1 MISLVGKNLT
11 AGYGGV
17 DIIKNINLEV
27 KQGEIVVIVGPNG
40 AGKSTAMKA
49 LLGMLKLTDGDVS
62 FAEDDI
68 TFMLPQD
75 RVNLGIAFVPQTQNV
90 FTGMS
95 VEENLEMGGFIRSD
109 DIRLTI
115 EDIYNLFP
123 ILKEKRNQ
131 NAGELSGGQ
140 RQQVAFG
147 RALMT
152 KPKILMLD
160 EPTAGVSPIVMDE
173 LFSRIIEVG
182 KTGVGILMVEQN
194 AKQALNIA
202 DRGYVLV
209 NGMNSREGSGQD
221 LLNNPEVRKSFLG
234 GKMIDILNSLV
245 VLLNFIIIPGITY
258 GSQLALGALGVTFVY
273 AVLRFANF
281 AHGELMSFGAMITIL
296 FTWFFQSS
304 NIGLGILPTA
314 LLALPFGIIA
324 TIILSLISDK
334 FVFKYYRQQK
344 SVPVVLAMV
353 SIGVMF
359 VVNAIIRIIIGTDT
373 IKFSDGQ
380 KFIMKAKQF
389 KAITGLNEGLALK
402 SSSVITILITI
413 ILLSFTFWFLQ
424 KTKTG
429 KSMRAFSDNEDL
441 ALLSGIN
448 PNKVVFVTWLIVG
461 TLACVAGTL
470 YGLDKSYKP
479 IIYLNLV
486 LPVFASAIVGGI
498 GSPFGAVVGGY
509 VIAFSEIMVTYAYKK
524 FFKYLLPDSLEP
536 TSLVQILSTDY
547 KFAVSFTILVIVL
560 LIRPS
565 GIFKGRVL

>member
-1 MISLVGKNLT
+1 
-11 AGYGGV
+11 
-17 DIIKNINLEV
+17 
-27 KQGEIVVIVGPNG
+27 
-40 AGKSTAMKA
+40 
-49 LLGMLKLTDGDVS
+49 
-62 FAEDDI
+62 
-68 TFMLPQD
+68 
-75 RVNLGIAFVPQTQNV
+75 
-90 FTGMS
+90 
-95 VEENLEMGGFIRSD
+95 
-109 DIRLTI
+109 
-115 EDIYNLFP
+115 
-123 ILKEKRNQ
+123 
-131 NAGELSGGQ
+131 
-140 RQQVAFG
+140 
-147 RALMT
+147 
-152 KPKILMLD
+152 
-160 EPTAGVSPIVMDE
+160 
-173 LFSRIIEVG
+173 
-182 KTGVGILMVEQN
+182 
-194 AKQALNIA
+194 
-202 DRGYVLV
+202 
-209 NGMNSREGSGQD
+209 
-221 LLNNPEVRKSFLG
+221 
-234 GKMIDILNSLV
+234 MIDILNSLV

-402 SSSVITILITI
+402 SSSVLTIIITI

-536 TSLVQILSTDY
+536 TSLLQILSTDY